1 MSLITDLAASA
12 VNKARQYAERGSAE
26 LHYLQKM
33 ITSGA
38 FGFEP
43 PQNLAAL
50 GADVVRWGE
59 IGMIPALNARR
70 NPHRT
75 AIIDDEGTMTFTELN
90 DAVNAAANG
99 LLGLGVRGGDGVAI
113 LARNH
118 RWFLIA
124 NYASARVGART
135 ILLNTEFSGP
145 QIRDVSERE
154 GARVI
159 IYDDEYSDAV
169 KMASPA
175 LGAIRALGT
184 NPDSPEP
191 SSSTDETLAEMIERS
206 SKDAAPKAT
215 KKSAIIILT
224 SGTTG
229 TPKGANRHAPPTLAP
244 IGGVLSAVP
253 FKAGEVT
260 ALPSPMFHAL
270 GYLHATIAMTLG
282 STLVLHRR
290 FAPAVV
296 LSDVATHKVTAIVVV
311 PVMLSRMLDVLET
324 MPTKPDLSNLRII
337 FVSGSQLGAEL
348 ATRAMK
354 DIGPVVYNLYGSTEI
369 SFVSIARPQDLKK
382 NPATV
387 GPMIKGVKV
396 KILDEHGS
404 ELPTGR
410 VGRIFVGTFFP
421 FEGYTGG
428 GNKEIIDGLMSSGDV
443 GYFDSDGLLYVSGRD
458 DEMIVSGG
466 ENVFP
471 AEVEDLISGHPEV
484 IEATAIGVE
493 DKDFGQRLRAFVVPK
508 DGAAL
513 TEDAIKDYVRNHL
526 ARYKVPREVIFL
538 AELPRNPTGKILKRE
553 LRQIEIR

>member
-1 MSLITDLAASA
+1 MPLITDLAASA
-12 VNKARQYAERGSAE
+12 LNKARQYAERGSAE

-75 AIIDDEGTMTFTELN
+75 AIVDDEGTMTFTELN
-90 DAVNAAANG
+90 DAVNAVANG

-191 SSSTDETLAEMIERS
+191 SSSTDETLAELIERS

-215 KKSAIIILT
+215 KKSSIIILT

-229 TPKGANRHAPPTLAP
+229 TPKGATRHAPPTLAP

-290 FAPAVV
+290 FTPAVV
-296 LSDVATHKVTAIVVV
+296 LSDVATHTVTAIVVV
-311 PVMLSRMLDVLET
+311 PVMLSRMLDALEA

-404 ELPTGR
+404 ELPTGK

>member
-1 MSLITDLAASA
+1 MPLITDLAASA
-12 VNKARQYAERGSAE
+12 LNKARQYAERGSAE

-38 FGFEP
+38 FGIEP
-43 PQNLAAL
+43 PQNLAAMV
-50 GADVVRWGE
+50 ADIRRWGE
-59 IGMIPALNARR
+59 VGMIPALNARR
-70 NPHRT
+70 TPHRT
-75 AIIDDEGTMTFTELN
+75 AIIDDEGTMTFAELN
-90 DAVNAAANG
+90 DASNAVANG
-99 LLGLGVRGGDGVAI
+99 LLALGVRGGDGVAI

-124 NYASARVGART
+124 NYACARVGART

-169 KMASPA
+169 KMADPA
-175 LGAIRALGT
+175 LGMIRALGT

-191 SSSTDETLAEMIERS
+191 SSSTDETLAELIGRS
-206 SKDAAPKAT
+206 SREAAPRAT
-215 KKSAIIILT
+215 KKSSIIILT

-229 TPKGANRHAPPTLAP
+229 TPKGATRHAPPTLAP
-244 IGGVLSAVP
+244 IGGVLSSVP

-260 ALPSPMFHAL
+260 ALPSPMFHAV

-290 FAPAVV
+290 FKPAVV
-296 LSDVATHKVTAIVVV
+296 LSDVATHQVTAIVVV
-311 PVMLSRMLDVLET
+311 PVMLSRMLDALEA

-369 SFVSIARPQDLKK
+369 AFVSIARPQDLKK

-387 GPMIKGVKV
+387 GPMVKGVRV
-396 KILDEHGS
+396 KILDDSGGEVS
-404 ELPTGR
+404 TGK
-410 VGRIFVGTFFP
+410 VGRIFVGNFFP

-443 GYFDSDGLLYVSGRD
+443 GYFDADGLLYVSGRD

-471 AEVEDLISGHPEV
+471 AEVEDLISGLPEI
-484 IEATAIGVE
+484 IEATAIGVD
-493 DKDFGQRLRAFVVPK
+493 DKDFGQRLRAFVVLK
-508 DGAAL
+508 DGATL

-526 ARYKVPREVIFL
+526 ARYKVPREVIFV

-553 LRQIEIR
+553 LRKIEIH